1 MKLKYTN
8 WKDITVDLFL
18 NIQQRLSMIEKTGD
32 EDIDNINRYIV
43 IISCLSD
50 KDEDVVAD
58 LDVNEFGRLVRET
71 NFLNDMPKAKITDKY
86 KINGNEY
93 YVHLNLQEMTMAQ
106 YIDFQT
112 FYKDKDKY
120 TKQIL
125 ACFLIPKGKK
135 YCEDYK
141 LEDVINDIGQ
151 MSIVDAYSIM
161 FFFTLSFMSLT
172 KTMLTY
178 LNRKMKKM
186 MRKEKNKERK
196 MKIQEAIMNIQQVQ
210 TLVENGDGLDLLK
223 L

>member
-43 IISCLSD
+43 IISCLSN

-58 LDVNEFGRLVRET
+58 LDVNEFGRLVRKT
-71 NFLNDMPKAKITDKY
+71 AFLNDMPKAEIKDRY
-86 KINGNEY
+86 KVNGNIY
-93 YVHLNLQEMTMAQ
+93 DVYLNLQQMTMAQ

-112 FYKDKDKY
+112 FYKEKDKY

-141 LEDVINDIGQ
+141 IEDVINDIGK

-161 FFFTLSFMSLT
+161 FFFTLIFTNLT
-172 KTMLTY
+172 KTMLGYSTK
-178 LNRKMKKM
+178 KMKKM
-186 MRKEKNKERK
+186 MRKEKNEEKK
-196 MKIQEAIMNIQQVQ
+196 KKIQEAITQIQMVQ
-210 TLVENGDGLDLLK
+210 TLVENGDGLGLLR
-223 L
+223 

>member
-58 LDVNEFGRLVRET
+58 LDVNEFGRLVRKT
-71 NFLNDMPKAKITDKY
+71 AFLNDMPKAEIKDRY
-86 KINGNEY
+86 KVNGNIY
-93 YVHLNLQEMTMAQ
+93 DVYLNLQQMTMAQ

-112 FYKDKDKY
+112 FYKEKDKY

-141 LEDVINDIGQ
+141 IEDVINDIGK

-161 FFFTLSFMSLT
+161 FFFTLIFTNLT
-172 KTMLTY
+172 KTMLGYSTK
-178 LNRKMKKM
+178 KMKKM
-186 MRKEKNKERK
+186 MRKEKNEEKK
-196 MKIQEAIMNIQQVQ
+196 KKIQEAITQIQMVQ
-210 TLVENGDGLDLLK
+210 TLVENGDGLGLLR
-223 L
+223 

>member
-58 LDVNEFGRLVRET
+58 LDVDEFGRLVRKT
-71 NFLNDMPKAKITDKY
+71 AFLNDMPKAEIKDRY
-86 KINGNEY
+86 KVNGNIY
-93 YVHLNLQEMTMAQ
+93 DVYLNLQQMTMAQ

-112 FYKDKDKY
+112 FYKEKDKY

-141 LEDVINDIGQ
+141 IEDVINDIGK

-161 FFFTLSFMSLT
+161 FFFTLIFTNLT
-172 KTMLTY
+172 KTMLGYSTK
-178 LNRKMKKM
+178 KMKKM
-186 MRKEKNKERK
+186 MRKEKNEEKK
-196 MKIQEAIMNIQQVQ
+196 KKIQEAITQIQMVQ
-210 TLVENGDGLDLLK
+210 TLVENGDGLGLLR
-223 L
+223 